1 MPSVLTPVIRRT
13 VRSGDLRRRHVLPI
27 PGRILVAEGDHV
39 AMGQIWARGRMSV
52 GLIVADLPRIL
63 GVQPADVHRQLLV
76 SLAET
81 VEEGTLLAGSS
92 GRMGI
97 GRQWVAP
104 ARGILTSVSS
114 RTGVAVFVRDI
125 REVALHCRLAGTVT
139 SVKSCEGIV
148 VEGRGVA
155 IAAAVGAGGRTI
167 GPLMVVES
175 GDRPEDVADGGE
187 ILVTPDPLRAEWV
200 YRAAEAGAAAIIA
213 PSADDET
220 LSELALAPTIAGLP
234 MPESSAVTPPVP
246 IVLTEGVDF
255 GRMPQTTQTIL
266 RGSVGEVVALVA
278 SRQPGESEVVLPP
291 GDSERTID
299 DLRTNGLP
307 VRIVAGP
314 ESGEEGVVIG
324 LAPDVARA
332 ASGSPAV
339 CVKVRRVQGGTVAVP
354 VANCEAL
361 A

>member
-1 MPSVLTPVIRRT
+1 MSNDLVPAIRRT
-13 VRSGDLRRRHVLPI
+13 VRSGGLRRRHVLPI
-27 PGRILVAEGDHV
+27 PGRILVDEGDHV
-39 AMGQIWARGRMSV
+39 AMGQVWARGRMSAGV
-52 GLIVADLPRIL
+52 TVADLPRIL
-63 GVQPADVHRQLLV
+63 GVQPADVHRQLVV
-76 SLAET
+76 SMAET

-97 GRQWVAP
+97 GRQWLAP

-114 RTGVAVFVRDI
+114 RTGVAIFARDI
-125 REVALHCRLAGTVT
+125 REVALHCRVSGTVT
-139 SVKSCEGIV
+139 SVKPGEGIV

-155 IAAAVGAGGRTI
+155 IAAALGAGGRTI
-167 GPLMVVES
+167 GPLVVVES
-175 GDRPEDVADGGE
+175 GDRPEDVAHGGE
-187 ILVTPDPLRAEWV
+187 ILVTPEPLRAEWV
-200 YRAAEAGAAAIIA
+200 HRAVEARTAAIIA

-234 MPESSAVTPPVP
+234 MPESGAVTPPVP
-246 IVLTEGVDF
+246 IVLTEGVAF
-255 GRMPQTTQTIL
+255 GRMPQTIQTIL
-266 RGSVGEVVALVA
+266 RGSVDEVVAVVA

-291 GDSERTID
+291 GDSERIVD
-299 DLRTNGLP
+299 GLRTNGLP

-314 ESGEEGVVIG
+314 ETGEEGVVIG

-332 ASGSPAV
+332 ASGSPAA
-339 CVKVRRVQGGTVAVP
+339 CVRVRRTQGGTVAIP